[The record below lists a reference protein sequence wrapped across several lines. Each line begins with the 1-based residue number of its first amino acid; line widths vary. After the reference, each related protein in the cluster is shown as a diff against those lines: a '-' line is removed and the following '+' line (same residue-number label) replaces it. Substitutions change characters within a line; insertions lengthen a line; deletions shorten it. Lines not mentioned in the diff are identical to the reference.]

1 MAGQTRPVPDTT
13 SSGSRRQLRK
23 LQELRD
29 AGLLSQEEYET
40 KRAEV
45 IKSI

>member
-1 MAGQTRPVPDTT
+1 MEAESDPGVR
-13 SSGSRRQLRK
+13 LRK

-29 AGLLSQEEYET
+29 AGLLTQDEYET

-45 IKSI
+45 ISSI